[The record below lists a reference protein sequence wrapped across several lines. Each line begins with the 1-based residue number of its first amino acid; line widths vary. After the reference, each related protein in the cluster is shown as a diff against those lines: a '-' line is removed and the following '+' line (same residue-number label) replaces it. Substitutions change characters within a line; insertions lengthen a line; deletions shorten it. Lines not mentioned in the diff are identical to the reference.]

1 MRWYNIRKKTLLL
14 GQKYKDF
21 AFLCY
26 FHTRFKITM
35 FTQQDLEVLAQRGIS
50 VEKAQSQLDSFAKGF
65 PYLNLRCASSLEYG
79 IMAIDDDAAVYYQDL
94 WNKYLATNK
103 TILKFVPASGAAS
116 RMFKNMFEFLSSDYN
131 QPTTD
136 FEKKFF
142 DEIEKFAFYQELDD
156 ACVKNEG
163 KGIAALVAEGQ
174 YKAVVENMLLP
185 KGLNYGQLPKG
196 LLSFHRSANGIRK
209 AFEEHLVEGALY
221 AANGEGMVNL
231 HFTVSPEHLPFF
243 EQLVEEKKSVYEKKY
258 GVKYNISFSTQKAST
273 DTLAANVDNTPFR
286 DENGQLVFR
295 PGGHGAL
302 IENLNEQD
310 ADVIFIKNIDNV
322 VPDALKNTTVRYKQ
336 IIGGVLVSLQQKIF
350 SYLQLIEG
358 GKYGHEQLIDMLYF
372 LQQKLFIKN
381 PETKQL
387 DDTELAIYIKQ
398 KLNRPLRVCGMVKN
412 VGEPGGGPFIAQ
424 SADGTFQDQILE
436 SSQIDMS
443 NAEYVEMFKKG
454 SHFNP
459 VDLVCAT
466 RDRTGKP
473 FNLLKYV
480 DPQTGFI
487 SSKSKNGKELKAL
500 ELPGLWNGAM
510 SDWNTVFVEV
520 PIETFNPVK
529 TVNDLLRPT
538 HQ

>member
-1 MRWYNIRKKTLLL
+1 
-14 GQKYKDF
+14 
-21 AFLCY
+21 
-26 FHTRFKITM
+26 M

-50 VEKAQSQLDSFAKGF
+50 VEKAQSQLESFAKGF
-65 PYLNLRCASSLEYG
+65 PFLPLRCASSLEYG
-79 IMAIDDDAAVYYQDL
+79 ILAIDEDAAVYYQDL
-94 WNKYLATNK
+94 WTKYLATNK

-116 RMFKNMFEFLSSDYN
+116 RMFKNMFEFLSADYN
-131 QPTTD
+131 TPTTD

-142 DEIEKFAFYQELDD
+142 AEIEKFAFYNELDA
-156 ACVKNEG
+156 ACQKNEG
-163 KGIAALVAEGQ
+163 KGISALIAEEK
-174 YKAVVENMLLP
+174 YKAVVENLLLA

-196 LLSFHRSANGIRK
+196 LLTFHRSASGVRK

-221 AANGEGMVNL
+221 AANGEGKVNL
-231 HFTVSPEHLPFF
+231 HFTVSPEHLPLF
-243 EQLVEEKKSVYEKKY
+243 EQLVAEKQDAYEKKY
-258 GVKYNISFSTQKAST
+258 GVKYNISFSVQKAST
-273 DTLAANVDNTPFR
+273 DTLAANKDNTPFR
-286 DENGQLVFR
+286 DEKGQLVFR

-302 IENLNEQD
+302 IENLNEQE

-322 VPDALKNTTVRYKQ
+322 VPDSLKSTTVRYKQ

-350 SYLQLIEG
+350 SYLQLLEN
-358 GKYGHEQLIDMLYF
+358 GKYSHEQLIDMLYF

-387 DDTELAIYIKQ
+387 DDTELAIYIRQ
-398 KLNRPLRVCGMVKN
+398 KLSRPLRVCGMVRN

-424 SADGTFQDQILE
+424 SADGTYQDQILE
-436 SSQIDMS
+436 SSQIDMNDPAS
-443 NAEYVEMFKKG
+443 VEMFNKG

-459 VDLVCAT
+459 VDLVCGT
-466 RDRTGKP
+466 RDRAGKP
-473 FNLLKYV
+473 FNLLKFV
-480 DPQTGFI
+480 DPRTGFI
-487 SSKSKNGKELKAL
+487 SSKSKNGRELKAL

-529 TVNDLLRPT
+529 TVNDLLRAS